1 MPPARAR
8 GRAVSRQTAGN
19 RRCEPRSRR
28 ETSSFPRRSTP
39 WEASRLPPP
48 GRNRTARRRSDRH
61 SAPSATPSSGSR
73 QLWYRGRCYPLFGS
87 GSAGLGKEGH
97 DWTPIIFSEILQSR
111 SRRFT
116 ADGGNSCVVFFIR
129 CLQFVVG
136 KVSPQRGFKNSAFLR
151 RRPTAEMTPI
161 MRSVLSV
168 SSARLLPDGYVDDA
182 EIAFL
187 IAVLGK
193 VLPE

>member
-39 WEASRLPPP
+39 WEASRSPPP

-73 QLWYRGRCYPLFGS
+73 QLWHRRTILSPLWFR
-87 GSAGLGKEGH
+87 LCRLR
-97 DWTPIIFSEILQSR
+97 ILLDEL
-111 SRRFT
+111 
-116 ADGGNSCVVFFIR
+116 A
-129 CLQFVVG
+129 
-136 KVSPQRGFKNSAFLR
+136 
-151 RRPTAEMTPI
+151 
-161 MRSVLSV
+161 
-168 SSARLLPDGYVDDA
+168 A
-182 EIAFL
+182 EI
-187 IAVLGK
+187 GK
-193 VLPE
+193 VLEQEEVHVAYRDRTWTLKAVGEVARP